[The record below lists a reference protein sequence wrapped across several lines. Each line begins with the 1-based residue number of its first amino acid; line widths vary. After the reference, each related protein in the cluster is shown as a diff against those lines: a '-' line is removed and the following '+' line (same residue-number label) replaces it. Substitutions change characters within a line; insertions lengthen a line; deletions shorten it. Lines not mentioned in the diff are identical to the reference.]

1 MFDTDNQPSEYRILI
16 FLLLVAAAVL
26 AIGEF
31 VYYVGGSS
39 GLNVLNIAVSSVLT
53 AALVILYFRQTTI
66 LESQRN
72 LRTQELNRD
81 ARQQHTETLRER
93 VRLWHGN
100 PDKETPDDPLD
111 PTGQNLPMVK
121 GASFESAPQGAF
133 IPSQSDD
140 AFQVIPHQL
149 QSDRYLNDL
158 LENHATDLK
167 QVKDNIEQL
176 HQRFDS
182 LRTEF
187 IESFDEGVVHET
199 EQFTLEPERFLA
211 RWMFEFLVMLERGR
225 LESFQDLREKAQG
238 ELARG
243 DTGISPDSTTIW
255 IRADIGGQK
264 QQAVY
269 SAVFPTNDRD
279 ELREWEAKCEHD
291 TEQILGQVLDR
302 VEDVVPYRRT
312 VEAAKVLDDAQEAIH
327 ELEHLLI
334 EYDGRPI
341 YSGDCKYLDEARIE
355 VD

>member
-1 MFDTDNQPSEYRILI
+1 
-16 FLLLVAAAVL
+16 
-26 AIGEF
+26 
-31 VYYVGGSS
+31 
-39 GLNVLNIAVSSVLT
+39 
-53 AALVILYFRQTTI
+53 
-66 LESQRN
+66 
-72 LRTQELNRD
+72 
-81 ARQQHTETLRER
+81 
-93 VRLWHGN
+93 
-100 PDKETPDDPLD
+100 
-111 PTGQNLPMVK
+111 MVK